1 MGEDGAR
8 MTAVRL
14 DAMLKEFVP
23 RRKLDVDARNVASLL
38 DSLETE
44 YPRLR
49 FKLRDENGAV
59 RRFVR
64 VFVNGEEIHQLDGL
78 ATRLA
83 RDDTVDILHSIQ
95 GG

>member
-1 MGEDGAR
+1 MAS
-8 MTAVRL
+8 VRL
-14 DAMLKEFVP
+14 DAMLKEYVPP
-23 RRKLDVDARNVASLL
+23 RRVTLEATDVTTLL
-38 DSLETE
+38 DGLESR

-49 FKLRDENGAV
+49 FKIRDETGAV
-59 RRFVR
+59 RQFVR

-78 ATRLA
+78 ATRLH

>member
-1 MGEDGAR
+1 

-14 DAMLKEFVP
+14 DAMLREFVP
-23 RRKLDVDARNVASLL
+23 VRKVDLDAPDVSALL
-38 DSLETE
+38 DSLERK

-49 FKLRDENGAV
+49 FKLRDESGAV
-59 RRFVR
+59 RKFVR

-83 RDDTVDILHSIQ
+83 RQDTVDILHSIQ